1 MSPAPPKPWFR
12 QLTGTHVR
20 ALFAAWIGYL
30 LDGFDFVLLTYVL
43 SDISAEF
50 DVSLATASTL
60 LVATFGSRWL
70 GGVVFG
76 SVGDRYGRKAAMVWS
91 IVLYSGGTF
100 LCGLAWNFAALFAF
114 RLIVGIGMA
123 GEYGASSTYAVESW
137 PAHLKNKASAFLI
150 TGFAVGGLVAAQV
163 YAPVVDH
170 FGWRSLFFLGLLP
183 VFVALYIRKSAPE
196 SAEWQAAAR
205 EQGIVR
211 SLSALSLFSRQ
222 RLPVTLTLILV
233 VFLAF
238 CTNWPVSGL
247 MPSYLD
253 SLGYSRRSS
262 GDIMFYAGLGT
273 VLGTAA
279 SGFLGDRFGTARTYA
294 SVLAVSLVFL
304 FPVFA
309 VGGGR
314 PLPLVLLLFCFMG
327 TNFGISGLLPKYLYD
342 YFDAGTRASGLG
354 TVYNIGAVGGGV
366 APWWGAVLGDSW
378 GLGTAMVSLTAVGV
392 VALVLLVFLDVPGR
406 LLRRRARLFPDVPE
420 MAKAPAAAG
429 LPVSPRSSSE
439 RKAAATHD

>member
-1 MSPAPPKPWFR
+1 MPSAPPKPWFR
-12 QLTGTHVR
+12 QLTGAHVR

-43 SDISAEF
+43 SDVSAEF

-70 GGVVFG
+70 GGFVFG
-76 SVGDRYGRKAAMVWS
+76 SLGDRYGRKSAMVWS

-100 LCGLAWNFAALFAF
+100 LCGLAWSFAALFAF
-114 RLIVGIGMA
+114 RLVVGIGMA

-163 YAPVVDH
+163 YSPVVDR
-170 FGWRSLFFLGLLP
+170 FGWRALFFLGILP
-183 VFVALYIRKSAPE
+183 VLAAVYVRKSAPE
-196 SAEWQAAAR
+196 SPEWEAAAR
-205 EQGIVR
+205 EQGHVQGV
-211 SLSALSLFSRQ
+211 SALSLFTRR

-253 SLGYSRRSS
+253 SLGYDRGTT

-279 SGFLGDRFGTARTYA
+279 SGFVGDRFGTARTYA

-309 VGGGR
+309 VGAGR
-314 PLPLVLLLFCFMG
+314 PLALVLLLFCFMG

-342 YFDAGTRASGLG
+342 YFDARTRASGLG

-366 APWWGAVLGDSW
+366 APWWGAVLGDSV
-378 GLGTAMVSLTAVGV
+378 GLGTAMAVLTAVGV
-392 VALVLLVFLDVPGR
+392 IALVLLVSFDVPGR
-406 LLRRRARLFPDVPE
+406 LLRRQARRHPHVAELT
-420 MAKAPAAAG
+420 AAPAAAG
-429 LPVSPRSSSE
+429 DP
-439 RKAAATHD
+439 AAVRGGRRQEVASVHD